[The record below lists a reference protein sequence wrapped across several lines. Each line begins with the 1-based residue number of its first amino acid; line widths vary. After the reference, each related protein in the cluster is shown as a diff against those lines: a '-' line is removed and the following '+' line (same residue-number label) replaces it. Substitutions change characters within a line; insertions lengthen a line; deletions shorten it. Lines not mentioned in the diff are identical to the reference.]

1 MQTSVSQKGKKM
13 IDFTIFVGSIDLFK
27 YLTRK
32 FNLECTLIKVVK
44 RTKAPKTLIFK
55 LLGLIK
61 TLITVKVKNIRSTE
75 RKRGRKYLF
84 DMERKGSA
92 KKWGGLF
99 KLFGRTETDTKE
111 EDIETEEAQNSVQ
124 EEIMNKEIEVQEINI
139 ETNPMHSASSSEN
152 VTSNQQFAGVTKEL
166 GGLFELF
173 ESTETDTKDEDIET
187 EETLNSVQE
196 EIMNK
201 EEEVQEINIETNTEP
216 GASVSE
222 NATPNEQFAEV
233 TKEYR

>member
-1 MQTSVSQKGKKM
+1 
-13 IDFTIFVGSIDLFK
+13 
-27 YLTRK
+27 
-32 FNLECTLIKVVK
+32 
-44 RTKAPKTLIFK
+44 
-55 LLGLIK
+55 
-61 TLITVKVKNIRSTE
+61 
-75 RKRGRKYLF
+75 
-84 DMERKGSA
+84 MERKGSA

-139 ETNPMHSASSSEN
+139 VTNPEHSASSSEN

-173 ESTETDTKDEDIET
+173 ENTETDTKEEGIET
-187 EETLNSVQE
+187 EEALNSVQE

-201 EEEVQEINIETNTEP
+201 EEEEVQEINIETNTEP
-216 GASVSE
+216 SASVSE
-222 NATPNEQFAEV
+222 NATPNQQFAEV
-233 TKEYR
+233 TKEYRFRHFEQT